1 MMMNRA
7 TAMTLMN
14 NITKTRFAMFSSVFL
29 QFSNFFSLSLS
40 WYVKGEGRR
49 MSRVGGGRIHPYSKA
64 VMEKL
69 TSLLFLVLS
78 FYYFLCCLSLYLYAF
93 HMRVSISVCCLYG
106 CLSFMLLL
114 LPCAFASSDRMSKQA
129 CREKRLK
136 NGGEKTLLLFRG
148 AHARFRL

>member
-1 MMMNRA
+1 MNRA

-14 NITKTRFAMFSSVFL
+14 NITKTCFAMFSSVFL

-78 FYYFLCCLSLYLYAF
+78 FYYFLCCLSLYLYACPHACVYICMLF
-93 HMRVSISVCCLYG
+93 I
-106 CLSFMLLL
+106 CLSFLS
-114 LPCAFASSDRMSKQA
+114 CSSCCHVPLRAQTACHSKHVG
-129 CREKRLK
+129 R
-136 NGGEKTLLLFRG
+136 NG
-148 AHARFRL
+148 